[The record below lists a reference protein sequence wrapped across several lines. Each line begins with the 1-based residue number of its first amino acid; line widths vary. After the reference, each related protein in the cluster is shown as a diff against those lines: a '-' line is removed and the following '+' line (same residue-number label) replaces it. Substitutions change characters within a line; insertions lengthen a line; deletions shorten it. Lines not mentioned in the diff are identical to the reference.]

1 MGDGEAF
8 DALPDMFPTFK
19 AGGQMV
25 ELVSN
30 FSGRITGL
38 PGYDGI
44 KALPSFD
51 YMEVGSH
58 IAVGQELAFTI
69 DLFTC
74 AGAIILC
81 HPSKEQVA
89 EDEATIRRMEL
100 DGSLFELAS
109 KDNADADL
117 DALLPA
123 AEIKTERVVA
133 VCDPVSTGGAIA
145 AMLSSRGFQMIKV
158 WSSDVTPEFK
168 EHVPSVAKDMPWL
181 AEVNEQET
189 IEETCNQ
196 LRHIVGNRQL
206 VGVVVGA
213 ETGVILADELSEAL
227 GLRTN
232 GTICKGRRNKSEQQK
247 LVKAAGLRSTREASG
262 TLLSEVREF
271 LENEPMPCIVNPTE
285 SCGSDGV
292 KKCKSIEEA
301 EAHFELL
308 MRSQKKAG
316 AQDCAVICQEFLAGQ
331 EYVVDH
337 VSRDGKHKT
346 VMVWV
351 YDKRPTNGGEFV
363 YYNML
368 PVEASAP
375 VAQKLIAYT
384 RGVIDAL
391 DIKHGPTHA
400 EVMMTSDG
408 TPCLVEMNCRAH
420 GWDGAWAPLERALV
434 GYSQVETACDC
445 YFDGQAF
452 EALPDHFPA
461 FMAGG
466 QMVELV
472 SNFTGRIDGLPGYE
486 TIKQSPSFNFMEA
499 GGHISVGQD
508 LELTIDLFTCAG
520 AVILCHPDKKQVA
533 DDEAVIRQM
542 ELDGSLFKLA

>member
-1 MGDGEAF
+1 MG
-8 DALPDMFPTFK
+8 
-19 AGGQMV
+19 
-25 ELVSN
+25 
-30 FSGRITGL
+30 
-38 PGYDGI
+38 
-44 KALPSFD
+44 
-51 YMEVGSH
+51 
-58 IAVGQELAFTI
+58 AV
-69 DLFTC
+69 
-74 AGAIILC
+74 
-81 HPSKEQVA
+81 
-89 EDEATIRRMEL
+89 
-100 DGSLFELAS
+100 
-109 KDNADADL
+109 
-117 DALLPA
+117 
-123 AEIKTERVVA
+123 TE
-133 VCDPVSTGGAIA
+133 
-145 AMLSSRGFQMIKV
+145 
-158 WSSDVTPEFK
+158 EFK
-168 EHVPSVAKDMPWL
+168 DHVPSVAKTMAWL
-181 AEVNEQET
+181 GEITEKQT
-189 IEETCNQ
+189 IEETCAEVKA
-196 LRHIVGNRQL
+196 LVGERVL
-206 VGVVVGA
+206 VGVIVGG

-232 GTICKGRRNKSEQQK
+232 GTACKGRRNISEQQK

-262 TLLSEVREF
+262 TVLADVQDF
-271 LENEPMPCIVNPTE
+271 LKAEPMPCIVKPTE

-292 KKCKSIEEA
+292 KKCRSIEEA

-337 VSRDGKHKT
+337 VSRDGRHKT

-368 PVEASAP
+368 PVESSDP
-375 VAQKLIAYT
+375 VAQKLISYT

-434 GYSQVETACDC
+434 GYSQVEAACDC
-445 YFDGQAF
+445 YFDGEAF
-452 EALPDHFPA
+452 AALPDDFPP

-472 SNFTGRIDGLPGYE
+472 SNFTGRIEGLPGYD
-486 TIKQSPSFNFMEA
+486 TIAHHGWPRPR
-499 GGHISVGQD
+499 
-508 LELTIDLFTCAG
+508 T
-520 AVILCHPDKKQVA
+520 
-533 DDEAVIRQM
+533 DD
-542 ELDGSLFKLA
+542 

>member
-1 MGDGEAF
+1 MG
-8 DALPDMFPTFK
+8 
-19 AGGQMV
+19 
-25 ELVSN
+25 
-30 FSGRITGL
+30 
-38 PGYDGI
+38 
-44 KALPSFD
+44 
-51 YMEVGSH
+51 GSH
-58 IAVGQELAFTI
+58 ITVGRDLELTI

-74 AGAIILC
+74 AGAVILC
-81 HPSKEQVA
+81 HPNKEQVA
-89 EDEATIRRMEL
+89 EDEATIRQMEL
-100 DGSLFELAS
+100 DGSLFQLA
-109 KDNADADL
+109 NA
-117 DALLPA
+117 A
-123 AEIKTERVVA
+123 AKSAKSASEQVIA

-145 AMLSSRGFQMIKV
+145 AELSSRGYQMIKV
-158 WSSDVTPEFK
+158 WTSAVTEEFK
-168 EHVPSVAKDMPWL
+168 DHVPSVAKTMAWL
-181 AEVNEQET
+181 GEITEKQT
-189 IEETCNQ
+189 IEETCAEVKA
-196 LRHIVGNRQL
+196 LVGEREIVG
-206 VGVVVGA
+206 VIIGG

-232 GTICKGRRNKSEQQK
+232 GTACKGRRDKSEQQK

-262 TLLSEVREF
+262 KILADVQDF
-271 LENEPMPCIVNPTE
+271 LKAEPMPCIVKPTE

-292 KKCKSIEEA
+292 KKCRSIEEA

-368 PVEASAP
+368 PVEASDP
-375 VAQKLIAYT
+375 VAQKLISYT

-391 DIKHGPTHA
+391 DIKHGPT
-400 EVMMTSDG
+400 
-408 TPCLVEMNCRAH
+408 
-420 GWDGAWAPLERALV
+420 
-434 GYSQVETACDC
+434 QVEAACDC
-445 YFDGQAF
+445 YFDHEAF
-452 EALPDHFPA
+452 DALPTDCPA

-472 SNFTGRIDGLPGYE
+472 SNFTGRIEGLPGYE
-486 TIKQSPSFNFMEA
+486 AIRNLPSFNFMEV
-499 GGHISVGQD
+499 GGHISIGQE

-520 AVILCHPDKKQVA
+520 AVILCHPSKKQVA
-533 DDEAVIRQM
+533 KDEATIRQM
-542 ELDGSLFKLA
+542 ELDGSLFQLAKSDGK

>member
-1 MGDGEAF
+1 
-8 DALPDMFPTFK
+8 
-19 AGGQMV
+19 
-25 ELVSN
+25 
-30 FSGRITGL
+30 
-38 PGYDGI
+38 
-44 KALPSFD
+44 
-51 YMEVGSH
+51 
-58 IAVGQELAFTI
+58 
-69 DLFTC
+69 
-74 AGAIILC
+74 
-81 HPSKEQVA
+81 
-89 EDEATIRRMEL
+89 
-100 DGSLFELAS
+100 
-109 KDNADADL
+109 
-117 DALLPA
+117 
-123 AEIKTERVVA
+123 
-133 VCDPVSTGGAIA
+133 
-145 AMLSSRGFQMIKV
+145 MIKV
-158 WSSDVTPEFK
+158 WSLAVTDEFK
-168 EHVPSVAKDMPWL
+168 DHVPSVAKDMSWL
-181 AEVNEQET
+181 GELTERATVAETRAE
-189 IEETCNQ
+189 
-196 LRHIVGNRQL
+196 LLSIVGERKL
-206 VGVVVGA
+206 VGVIVGG
-213 ETGVILADELSEAL
+213 ETGVVLADELSEAC

-232 GTICKGRRNKSEQQK
+232 GTSCKGRRNKSEQQK
-247 LVKAAGLRSTREASG
+247 LVRAAGLRSTREASG
-262 TLLSEVREF
+262 TVIADVRDF
-271 LENEPMPCIVNPTE
+271 LENEPMPCIVKPTE

-292 KKCKSIEEA
+292 KKCNTIDEA
-301 EAHFELL
+301 ESHFQLL

-337 VSRDGKHKT
+337 VSRDGNHKT

-368 PVEASAP
+368 PVESSDP
-375 VAQKLIAYT
+375 VAQKLISYT

-461 FMAGG
+461 FVAGG

-486 TIKQSPSFNFMEA
+486 TIKQLPSFNFMEV
-499 GGHISVGQD
+499 GGHISVGQT

-520 AVILCHPDKKQVA
+520 AVILCHPDKTQVA
-533 DDEAVIRQM
+533 RDEAKIRQM
-542 ELDGSLFKLA
+542 ELDGSLFQLA

>member
-1 MGDGEAF
+1 MG
-8 DALPDMFPTFK
+8 
-19 AGGQMV
+19 
-25 ELVSN
+25 
-30 FSGRITGL
+30 
-38 PGYDGI
+38 
-44 KALPSFD
+44 
-51 YMEVGSH
+51 
-58 IAVGQELAFTI
+58 
-69 DLFTC
+69 
-74 AGAIILC
+74 
-81 HPSKEQVA
+81 
-89 EDEATIRRMEL
+89 EL
-100 DGSLFELAS
+100 DGSLFELSS
-109 KDNADADL
+109 KHETDADS
-117 DALLPA
+117 DASLSA

-145 AMLSSRGFQMIKV
+145 AMLSNRGFQMIKV

-168 EHVPSVAKDMPWL
+168 EHVPSVAKNMPWL
-181 AEVNEQET
+181 AEVSEQET
-189 IEETCNQ
+189 IEETCNE
-196 LRHIVGNRQL
+196 LRRFVGNRQL

-271 LENEPMPCIVNPTE
+271 LENEPMPCIVKPTE

-316 AQDCAVICQEFLAGQ
+316 AQNGAVICQEFLAGQ

-368 PVEASAP
+368 PVESSEP
-375 VAQKLIAYT
+375 VAQKLISYT

-434 GYSQVETACDC
+434 GYSQVEAACDC
-445 YFDGQAF
+445 YFDGEAF
-452 EALPDHFPA
+452 AALPDVFPPLK
-461 FMAGG
+461 GG
-466 QMVELV
+466 GRMVELV
-472 SNFTGRIDGLPGYE
+472 SNFTGRIEGLPGYDI
-486 TIKQSPSFNFMEA
+486 IKQLPSFNFIEV
-499 GGHISVGQD
+499 GSHITVGRD

-520 AVILCHPDKKQVA
+520 AVILCHPSKEQVA
-533 DDEAVIRQM
+533 EDEAIIRQM
-542 ELDGSLFKLA
+542 ELDGSLFQLANAAAKSTKAANEQVIAVCDPVSAGGA

>member
-1 MGDGEAF
+1 MQSISMA
-8 DALPDMFPTFK
+8 TN
-19 AGGQMV
+19 Q
-25 ELVSN
+25 
-30 FSGRITGL
+30 
-38 PGYDGI
+38 
-44 KALPSFD
+44 
-51 YMEVGSH
+51 
-58 IAVGQELAFTI
+58 
-69 DLFTC
+69 
-74 AGAIILC
+74 
-81 HPSKEQVA
+81 QV
-89 EDEATIRRMEL
+89 I
-100 DGSLFELAS
+100 
-109 KDNADADL
+109 
-117 DALLPA
+117 
-123 AEIKTERVVA
+123 V

-145 AMLSSRGFQMIKV
+145 AELSSRGYQMIKV
-158 WSSDVTPEFK
+158 WTSAVTEEFK
-168 EHVPSVAKDMPWL
+168 DHVPSVAKTMAWL
-181 AEVNEQET
+181 GEITEKPT
-189 IEETCNQ
+189 IEETCAEVKVA
-196 LRHIVGNRQL
+196 VGERKL
-206 VGVVVGA
+206 VGVIVGG

-232 GTICKGRRNKSEQQK
+232 GTACKGRRNKSEQQK

-262 TLLSEVREF
+262 TVLADVQDF
-271 LENEPMPCIVNPTE
+271 LKAEPMPCIVKPTE
-285 SCGSDGV
+285 SCGSDGA
-292 KKCKSIEEA
+292 KKCRSIEEA

-337 VSRDGKHKT
+337 VSRDGKHKC

-368 PVEASAP
+368 PVEALDP
-375 VAQKLIAYT
+375 TAQKLIAYT
-384 RGVIDAL
+384 QGVIDAL

-400 EVMMTSDG
+400 EVMMTHDG

-420 GWDGAWAPLERALV
+420 GWDGAWAPLETALV
-434 GYSQVETACDC
+434 GYSQVETACDS
-445 YFDGQAF
+445 YFHADAF
-452 EALPDHFPA
+452 DSLPDHFPT
-461 FMAGG
+461 FVAGG

-472 SNFTGRIDGLPGYE
+472 SNFTGTIISLPGYD
-486 TIKQSPSFNFMEA
+486 TIKQLPSFSSMEV
-499 GGHISVGQD
+499 GGHIAVGQE